1 MKETK
6 SEKASEHLSFS
17 PNIDFRIHNSEKY
30 GNDKIALLLKYQIYI
45 MIKLN
50 CRIKIFLFIII

>member
-1 MKETK
+1 MKGMK

-17 PNIDFRIHNSEKY
+17 PNIDFKIHSSEKY
-30 GNDKIALLLKYQIYI
+30 ANDKIALLLECQIYI

-50 CRIKIFLFIII
+50 YRIKIFLFIII